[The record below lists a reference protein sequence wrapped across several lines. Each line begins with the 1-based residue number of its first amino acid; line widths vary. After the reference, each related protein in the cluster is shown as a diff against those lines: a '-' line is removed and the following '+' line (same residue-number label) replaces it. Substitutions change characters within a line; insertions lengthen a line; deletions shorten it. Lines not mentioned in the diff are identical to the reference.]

1 MQPLAAGVVRAGK
14 RRKFIM
20 SETHWQSLIA
30 RLVDVGIDATEAL
43 FRIAVIVVAAYGL
56 LKILR
61 MAVNRME
68 ALLVRAMAARET
80 APGAAAM
87 RIRTLIN
94 VLWTI
99 TSGFLWFIVVLVV
112 LGLLGINIGPIL
124 AGAGVVGLAVGF
136 GAQYLVRDLVS
147 GFFLLLEN
155 QIRVGDMAIINGTN
169 GMVEAVTFRTVVLR
183 DQAGAVHVFPNGSI
197 NSLAN
202 TTMDWSACVIDISVS
217 YREDPDRVMD
227 VMRRVAEEMR
237 AEPPYDQVMLEPIE
251 IFGVD
256 NFTDS
261 TVIIKAR
268 FKTRPLQQQVVGREY
283 RRRLKKAF
291 DTEGINRPGGATG
304 EGKNAPSAGSSSL
317 S

>member
-1 MQPLAAGVVRAGK
+1 
-14 RRKFIM
+14 M

-30 RLVDVGIDATEAL
+30 RLVDVGVDATEAL
-43 FRIAVIVVAAYGL
+43 FRIAVIVAAAYGL
-56 LKILR
+56 LRILR
-61 MAVNRME
+61 MAVNRLE

-124 AGAGVVGLAVGF
+124 AGAGVVALAVGF

>member
-1 MQPLAAGVVRAGK
+1 
-14 RRKFIM
+14 M
-20 SETHWQSLIA
+20 SETQWESLIA

-43 FRIAVIVVAAYGL
+43 FRIAVIVAAAYGL

-61 MAVNRME
+61 MAVNRLE
-68 ALLVRAMAARET
+68 TLLVRAMAARET

-112 LGLLGINIGPIL
+112 LGLLGVNIGPSL
-124 AGAGVVGLAVGF
+124 AGVGVVGLAVGF

-155 QIRVGDMAIINGTN
+155 QIRVGDVAIINGTN

-202 TTMDWSACVIDISVS
+202 TTMDWSACVIDVSVS
-217 YREDPDRVMD
+217 SREDPDRVMD

-237 AEPPYDQVMLEPIE
+237 AEPRYDQVMLEPIE

-268 FKTRPLQQQVVGREY
+268 FKTHPLQQQVVGREY

-291 DTEGINRPGGATG
+291 DAEGINRQRPEA
-304 EGKNAPSAGSSSL
+304 AAGS
-317 S
+317 

>member
-1 MQPLAAGVVRAGK
+1 
-14 RRKFIM
+14 M
-20 SETHWQSLIA
+20 SETQWESLIA

-43 FRIAVIVVAAYGL
+43 FRIAVIVAAAYGL

-61 MAVNRME
+61 MAVNRLE
-68 ALLVRAMAARET
+68 TLLVRAMAARET

-87 RIRTLIN
+87 RVRTLIN

-112 LGLLGINIGPIL
+112 LGLLGVNIGPIL
-124 AGAGVVGLAVGF
+124 AGVGVVGLAVGF

-155 QIRVGDMAIINGTN
+155 QIRVGDVAIINGTN

-202 TTMDWSACVIDISVS
+202 TTMDWSACVIDVSVS
-217 YREDPDRVMD
+217 SREDPDRVMD

-237 AEPPYDQVMLEPIE
+237 AEPRYDQVMLEPIE

-261 TVIIKAR
+261 IVIIKAR

-291 DTEGINRPGGATG
+291 DAEGINRQRPEA
-304 EGKNAPSAGSSSL
+304 AAGS
-317 S
+317 

>member
-1 MQPLAAGVVRAGK
+1 
-14 RRKFIM
+14 M

-30 RLVDVGIDATEAL
+30 RLVDVGIGATEAL
-43 FRIAVIVVAAYGL
+43 FRIAVIVAAAYGL

-61 MAVNRME
+61 MAVKRLE

-124 AGAGVVGLAVGF
+124 AGAGVVALAVGF

-304 EGKNAPSAGSSSL
+304 EGKNAPGAGSSSL

>member
-1 MQPLAAGVVRAGK
+1 
-14 RRKFIM
+14 M
-20 SETHWQSLIA
+20 SETHWQSLIV
-30 RLVDVGIDATEAL
+30 RLVDVGVDATQAL
-43 FRIAVIVVAAYGL
+43 FRIAVIVASAYGL
-56 LKILR
+56 LRILR
-61 MAVNRME
+61 MAVNRLE

-124 AGAGVVGLAVGF
+124 AGAGVVALAVGF

-237 AEPPYDQVMLEPIE
+237 AEPRYDQVMLEPIE

-261 TVIIKAR
+261 IVIIKAR

-291 DTEGINRPGGATG
+291 DAEGINRQRPEA
-304 EGKNAPSAGSSSL
+304 AAGS
-317 S
+317 

>member
-1 MQPLAAGVVRAGK
+1 
-14 RRKFIM
+14 M
-20 SETHWQSLIA
+20 SETGWESFIA
-30 RLVDVGIDATEAL
+30 RLVDVGIDTAAAL
-43 FRIAVIVVAAYGL
+43 LRIAIIVATAYGL
-56 LKILR
+56 LRILR
-61 MAVNRME
+61 AAVTRLE
-68 ALLVRAMAARET
+68 ALLVRATAAREA

-87 RIRTLIN
+87 RIRTLMN

-99 TSGFLWFIVVLVV
+99 TSGFLGFIVALIV
-112 LGLLGINIGPIL
+112 LGQLGINIGPIL

-136 GAQYLVRDLVS
+136 GAQNLVRDLVS

-155 QIRVGDMAIINGTN
+155 QIRVGDMAIINGTQ

-197 NSLAN
+197 NALAN
-202 TTMDWSACVIDISVS
+202 TTMDWSAYVVDVSVA

-227 VMRRVAEEMR
+227 VMRRVAEDMR
-237 AEPPYDQVMLEPIE
+237 GEARYGQVMLEPIE

-261 TVIIKAR
+261 IIVIKAR
-268 FKTRPLQQQVVGREY
+268 FKTRPLQQHVVGREY

-291 DTEGINRPGGATG
+291 DAEGINRP
-304 EGKNAPSAGSSSL
+304 AP
-317 S
+317 

>member
-1 MQPLAAGVVRAGK
+1 
-14 RRKFIM
+14 M
-20 SETHWQSLIA
+20 SETQWESLIA

-43 FRIAVIVVAAYGL
+43 FRIAVIVAAAYGL

-61 MAVNRME
+61 MAVNRLE
-68 ALLVRAMAARET
+68 TLLVRAMAARET

-87 RIRTLIN
+87 RVRTLIN

-112 LGLLGINIGPIL
+112 LGLLGVNIGPIL
-124 AGAGVVGLAVGF
+124 AGAGVVALAVGF

-155 QIRVGDMAIINGTN
+155 QIRVGDVAIINGTN

-202 TTMDWSACVIDISVS
+202 TTMDWSACVIDVSVS
-217 YREDPDRVMD
+217 SREDPDRVMD

-237 AEPPYDQVMLEPIE
+237 AGPRYDQVMLEPIE

-261 TVIIKAR
+261 IVIIKAR
-268 FKTRPLQQQVVGREY
+268 FKTHPLQQQVVGREY

-291 DTEGINRPGGATG
+291 DAEGINRQRPEA
-304 EGKNAPSAGSSSL
+304 AAGS
-317 S
+317 